1 MPRSADKRR
10 TWSTRLAAMVQG
22 GSPMAAYLRVF
33 PASEEPGYSEN
44 STATVRVSLGDL
56 LPLVALAQRNNYQW
70 LRDFLDD
77 EVLITSDLYEV
88 MRAFRCYR
96 PPA

>member
-1 MPRSADKRR
+1 
-10 TWSTRLAAMVQG
+10 
-22 GSPMAAYLRVF
+22 MAAHLRVF
-33 PASEEPGYSEN
+33 PCADEDCCVPAP
-44 STATVRVSLGDL
+44 ATVRVSLGDL

-77 EVLITSDLYEV
+77 EVSISNDLYEV

-96 PPA
+96 PSA